1 MAKDV
6 REGVVAHQCA
16 HCKNQSHS
24 AQLQSVWYLR
34 PGLVKLS
41 RREIKVKSKFR
52 FKFEYNSVG
61 ESIGIKRKCSGSLL
75 LSQIVTKQIS
85 FCKGPEPS
93 SQKVRESFGVLL
105 LYFTESARGSL
116 VSVHSA

>member
-1 MAKDV
+1 MDNMAKDV

-41 RREIKVKSKFR
+41 RREFKVKSKFR
-52 FKFEYNSVG
+52 FKFEYNSVS
-61 ESIGIKRKCSGSLL
+61 ESTGIKRNAVDPCFCPKSL
-75 LSQIVTKQIS
+75 QNKYR
-85 FCKGPEPS
+85 FAKGPNLPLR
-93 SQKVRESFGVLL
+93 K
-105 LYFTESARGSL
+105 
-116 VSVHSA
+116 